1 MTDSQ
6 HKPTLVPNTH
16 SFELAIVLE
25 FRECLKRILGCATEH
40 DTFVDHLQRR
50 KRHHDVFRADAQEA
64 ANRQDSIRC
73 LPPGA
78 TIRSSIVPTV
88 SLASLTTLLPISLEA
103 DSR

>member
-1 MTDSQ
+1 MNACTLSLSNCQIRPNMMAYGDGANEREQASGEFRGMTDSQ

-64 ANRQDSIRC
+64 AN
-73 LPPGA
+73 
-78 TIRSSIVPTV
+78 
-88 SLASLTTLLPISLEA
+88 
-103 DSR
+103 